1 MSTTILTHSS
11 ETDREIQKPEHF
23 SMGIIIEGSDYKTMD
38 VNLIQQIEENEEE
51 EEGVPVCGGNLSTP
65 VVDTVDYTGEVH
77 YKIGTRL
84 YIENAD

>member
-1 MSTTILTHSS
+1 
-11 ETDREIQKPEHF
+11 
-23 SMGIIIEGSDYKTMD
+23 MGIIIEGSNYKTMD
-38 VNLIQQIEENEEE
+38 VNLIQQIEENEEEE

-65 VVDTVDYTGEVH
+65 VVDTVDYIWEVH